1 MLLIKELD
9 KEIQKLKEII
19 EDKDKEIKELKGLI
33 QVSEDKYREV
43 LTYNELLKNKPS

>member
-43 LTYNELLKNKPS
+43 FIFPRTTS